1 MMVST
6 WHRFC
11 TLKNNTILDIV
22 VVATDVDDDA
32 DDDGVGGSI
41 SSSHSYD
48 NDGDDDGH
56 VDGGNETMIVIKHA
70 RSCSSYY
77 TKP

>member
-32 DDDGVGGSI
+32 DDDGVGVGGSI
-41 SSSHSYD
+41 SSSHS
-48 NDGDDDGH
+48 
-56 VDGGNETMIVIKHA
+56 
-70 RSCSSYY
+70 
-77 TKP
+77 